1 MPRGKSFRRSE
12 AAGRRGGRARE
23 GYRKWPSRDFV
34 PRRGTGT
41 RHRVKK
47 WPVSVT
53 ARQHKLV
60 IPAESPD
67 KKFVLIVGASH
78 LRSIAD
84 GIVPMPEGMLS
95 FGVMS
100 TPGAG
105 ASDLRTELLN
115 ADVPRTPDAVCI
127 MAPSNNLTASRT
139 HREAGDD
146 FQKLL
151 YSARSHW
158 PNVFVLDFVPRLTVD
173 PQLQEFMRQVFHR
186 VAARMGIKYFS
197 SSGHFP
203 LNNLDLWSPDGVHLS
218 DGEGMVV
225 LTRLLWAAA
234 YESLEVPVPKPQA
247 APRTSLPVRHVT
259 PRVVVRGEVI
269 VPRPSYPYEWTS
281 VERGRK
287 VIFAHCNLGVETD
300 FLPSSGAPKK
310 IKVQQQFVATPVA
323 LKECFI
329 PLNPVRFSIS
339 MLAVMDAVVPSHLPT
354 PECTAVPHDKTV
366 ICIQIVCVGFCFF
379 LKLTPFKNCLS
390 PKGAQVTPCVVDTSP
405 EPSPATAVEVVAAAQ
420 EEEVGACYITHFTNV
435 F

>member
-12 AAGRRGGRARE
+12 AAGRREAERE
-23 GYRKWPSRDFV
+23 KVTVSGPVVTLFLVS
-34 PRRGTGT
+34 RGTGT
-41 RHRVKK
+41 RHRVRK

-115 ADVPRTPDAVCI
+115 ADVPRTPGRSLHHGPQQQPDSQ
-127 MAPSNNLTASRT
+127 PDPL
-139 HREAGDD
+139 EAGAD

-234 YESLEVPVPKPQA
+234 YASLEVPVPKPQA

-300 FLPSSGAPKK
+300 FLPA
-310 IKVQQQFVATPVA
+310 FVATPVA

>member
-34 PRRGTGT
+34 PRKYTFHLFNYSAYMCKVCMFLFWCLFLCFIIGRGTGT

-151 YSARSHW
+151 STLIVNNCSVQ
-158 PNVFVLDFVPRLTVD
+158 VFVLDFVPRLTVD

-287 VIFAHCNLGVETD
+287 VIF
-300 FLPSSGAPKK
+300 
-310 IKVQQQFVATPVA
+310 
-323 LKECFI
+323 ECFI

-390 PKGAQVTPCVVDTSP
+390 PKGAFPQ
-405 EPSPATAVEVVAAAQ
+405 
-420 EEEVGACYITHFTNV
+420 I
-435 F
+435 

>member
-12 AAGRRGGRARE
+12 AAGRREAERE
-23 GYRKWPSRDFV
+23 KVTVSGPVVTLFLVS
-34 PRRGTGT
+34 RGTGT
-41 RHRVKK
+41 RHRVRK

-100 TPGAG
+100 TPGAC

-139 HREAGDD
+139 PLEAGAD

-158 PNVFVLDFVPRLTVD
+158 PNVFVLDFVPCLTVD
-173 PQLQEFMRQVFHR
+173 PQLQEFMRQEFHR

-234 YESLEVPVPKPQA
+234 YESLEDIIA
-247 APRTSLPVRHVT
+247 CSSRH

-269 VPRPSYPYEWTS
+269 VPRPSNPYEWTS

-287 VIFAHCNLGVETD
+287 VIFAHCNFGVETD

-310 IKVQQQFVATPVA
+310 MKVQQQFVATPVA